1 MEYIAKNESI
11 INATQCNSGK
21 AFKDSIF
28 NPFLIQIRAPKFAKK
43 LLNSRT
49 QPKTH
54 QMNTEIQDGRTQTRS
69 MIFKK
74 ILIFLGYLI
83 LFFIFFKL
91 LHIFIHIIYFSFFS
105 FVLRK
110 WISDPA
116 SIFCFQRRVKENW
129 KSKISYEIKKNV
141 KNESFER
148 RHY

>member
-1 MEYIAKNESI
+1 MEYIAETESI

-21 AFKDSIF
+21 AFKDSI
-28 NPFLIQIRAPKFAKK
+28 LIHFESEFEHHNSINCKK
-43 LLNSRT
+43 IVRT
-49 QPKTH
+49 QPETN
-54 QMNTEIQDGRTQTRS
+54 QMNTENQEIQRTQTRS

-74 ILIFLGYLI
+74 ILIFLGNLI
-83 LFFIFFKL
+83 FSFFLFFF
-91 LHIFIHIIYFSFFS
+91 HIIYFSFFS
-105 FVLRK
+105 FVLCK

-148 RHY
+148 RYYK